1 MSPPRCPLPG
11 HTEWFI
17 AAGLRVRPAED
28 GRNGRGDPVQVMPWA
43 EAVQRVAEIKA
54 ARWLTR
60 KGRVAEIQPAR
71 GRRVADGAPPW
82 VRKPHAHTE

>member
-17 AAGLRVRPAED
+17 ASGLRVRPAKD

-43 EAVQRVAEIKA
+43 EAVQRVAEIKS

-71 GRRVADGAPPW
+71 GRRVADGVPAW
-82 VRKPHAHTE
+82 VRKAHGAGE